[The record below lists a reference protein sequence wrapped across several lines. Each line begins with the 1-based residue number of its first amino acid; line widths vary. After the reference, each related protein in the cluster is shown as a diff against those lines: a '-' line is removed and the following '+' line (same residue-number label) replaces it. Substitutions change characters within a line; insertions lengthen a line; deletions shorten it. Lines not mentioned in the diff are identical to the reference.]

1 MHKTSKEE
9 LEYWDKILDEYESSL
24 GLPQCLTS
32 VESSDEL
39 NQYLSMN
46 RDAIEKVTPED
57 CFQIAY
63 RLGQMAFHVQRN
75 LNREIARHNWAEDTL
90 KLVIADD
97 INNYKGYG
105 YMEKLYQAIKNNDKA
120 ASLHKIQKYAQQRMD
135 RLSYLSNSLKNLSDI
150 LLSVQRNKVRNANQ

>member
-9 LEYWDKILDEYESSL
+9 LEYWDKILDEYELSL
-24 GLPQCLTS
+24 GIPPSLAS

-39 NQYLSMN
+39 NSYLSMN
-46 RDAIEKVTPED
+46 RDAIEKLTPED

-63 RLGQMAFHVQRN
+63 RLGQMAFHIQRN
-75 LNREIARHNWAEDTL
+75 LNREIARHNWAEDSL

-120 ASLHKIQKYAQQRMD
+120 NSLHKIQKYAKQRMD
-135 RLSYLSNSLKNLSDI
+135 RLSYLANSLKNLSDI
-150 LLSVQRNKVRNANQ
+150 LLSIQRNKVRNVS

>member
-9 LEYWDKILDEYESSL
+9 LEYWDKILDEYETSL
-24 GLPQCLTS
+24 GIPLAFVNT
-32 VESSDEL
+32 ESSTEL
-39 NQYLSMN
+39 DQYLSMN
-46 RDAIEKVTPED
+46 RDAIEKLTPED

-105 YMEKLYQAIKNNDKA
+105 YMEKLYQAIKHNERAN
-120 ASLHKIQKYAQQRMD
+120 SLHKIQKYAKQRMD
-135 RLSYLSNSLKNLSDI
+135 RLSYLSNGLKNLSDI
-150 LLSVQRNKVRNANQ
+150 LLSIQKNKVRNVN

>member
-24 GLPQCLTS
+24 GIPPSLAS

-39 NQYLSMN
+39 NSYLSMN
-46 RDAIEKVTPED
+46 RDAIEKLTPED

-63 RLGQMAFHVQRN
+63 RLGQMAFHIQRN
-75 LNREIARHNWAEDTL
+75 LNREIARHNWAEDSL

-120 ASLHKIQKYAQQRMD
+120 NSLHKIQKYAKQRMD
-135 RLSYLSNSLKNLSDI
+135 RLSYLANSLKNLSDI
-150 LLSVQRNKVRNANQ
+150 LLSIQRNKVRNVS